1 MPLQICGIP
10 ELVERLQPSVTHVLS
25 FLDPPEPEPT
35 CLGVLPARQRHLFRV
50 HDSIVPVPGE
60 ITPDAPFVE
69 KLIDTLT
76 LVADDKPSRLL
87 IHCHAGRSRSTAA
100 ALIWLWQT
108 QRLSPAGLQQELLS
122 IRSIAW
128 PNSLILRLADEQLG
142 TGGALGEAGRLVR
155 RRTAESDPNF
165 VEWLR
170 HTHRLPEV
178 EEALADL
185 AATRA

>member
-25 FLDPPEPEPT
+25 FLDPPEPEPA
-35 CLGVLPARQRHLFRV
+35 CLSALPERQRHLFRV
-50 HDSIVPVPGE
+50 HDSILPLPGE

-69 KLIDTLT
+69 KLIERLT
-76 LVADDKPSRLL
+76 LVAEDEPARLL

-108 QRLSPAGLQQELLS
+108 RKLEPQDLQQELLS

-142 TGGALGEAGRLVR
+142 TGGVLSEAGRLVR
-155 RRTAESDPNF
+155 RRTAESDPDF
-165 VEWLR
+165 VTWLS
-170 HTHRLPEV
+170 HTHRRAEV

-185 AATRA
+185 AATR